1 MKVDRH
7 VLVLIRHAAAE
18 ARSEDRPDA
27 ERALT
32 PRGRRRFARAARGME
47 RLGLAVDRLCFSPWR
62 RAAET
67 AALLVDLAEE
77 VAVEPRL
84 AAPPDDGLL
93 ATVDAPRVAWVG
105 HEPWLGEWVRRL
117 TGAEVELPWKKG
129 GVVVLEGEPV
139 PGGMRLV
146 AVLPPRLLR
155 RAGG

>member
-1 MKVDRH
+1 MKADHH
-7 VLVLIRHAAAE
+7 VLILIRHAAAE
-18 ARSEDRPDA
+18 ARSADRPDA
-27 ERALT
+27 ARALT
-32 PRGRRRFARAARGME
+32 PRGRRRFARAVRGME
-47 RLGLAVDRLCFSPWR
+47 RLGLAVDRLRFSPWR

-77 VAVEPRL
+77 MAAEPRL

-93 ATVDAPRVAWVG
+93 DTVDAPRVAWVG
-105 HEPWLGEWVRRL
+105 HQPWLGEWVRRL
-117 TGAEVELPWKKG
+117 TGAEVELAWKKG
-129 GVVVLEGEPV
+129 GVVVLEGAPV